1 MVRRERVQLL
11 ETIEATN
18 SIGRISRQRFQ
29 LSAALIPVAR
39 PTGQHLTIPVS
50 ECKDISLRHV
60 VGHLRNFAER
70 AGLRQR

>member
-1 MVRRERVQLL
+1 M
-11 ETIEATN
+11 
-18 SIGRISRQRFQ
+18 IGRAPST
-29 LSAALIPVAR
+29 ALLDAPAE
-39 PTGQHLTIPVS
+39 GLQKFLTIPVS